1 MTQTAFYKR
10 GNKMATKYMKNIL
23 RFTNNERNTDK
34 IM

>member
-1 MTQTAFYKR
+1 MIETAFYKK
-10 GNKMATKYMKNIL
+10 GNKMATKYMKNTL